1 LTQIVAPVFD
11 ADIFCSQLSSIS
23 TLGNHLGRKMI
34 QLGFEMSEMWEKNTA
49 CFGHSVVSVV
59 SSKIQKEV

>member
-1 LTQIVAPVFD
+1 LTQIVGPVFD

-34 QLGFEMSEMWEKNTA
+34 QLGFEMSEMWEEKYNLLWP
-49 CFGHSVVSVV
+49 
-59 SSKIQKEV
+59 